1 MSSKVIAINPGQ
13 SFEIFKHG
21 NVIFPNHYPLAII
34 KNNGMAPIRAVNYWA
49 PPIGDYNQYG
59 YIDVYP
65 GEEKTFLAPVN
76 AVYFYKIIVTNLS
89 TIYNAE
95 IEVTSQFWNW

>member
-1 MSSKVIAINPGQ
+1 MSSKIIYINPNQ

-21 NVIFPNHYPLAII
+21 NIIFPNSYPEAII
-34 KNNGMAPIRAVNYWA
+34 KNNGPASIRVINYWA
-49 PPIGDYNQYG
+49 PPIGDYNQYN

-65 GEEKTFLAPVN
+65 GETKTLLAPVN
-76 AVYFYKIIVTNLS
+76 AVYFYKIIVTNLNP
-89 TIYNAE
+89 IYNTE